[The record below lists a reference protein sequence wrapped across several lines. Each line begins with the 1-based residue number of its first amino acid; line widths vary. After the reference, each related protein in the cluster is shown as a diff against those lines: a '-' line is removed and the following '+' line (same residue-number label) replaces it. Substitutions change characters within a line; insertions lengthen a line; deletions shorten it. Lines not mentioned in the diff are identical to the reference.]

1 MTNSKPVEGETAA
14 TGELGLARLMS
25 FAAPA
30 LPVAAF
36 QLPFV
41 ILVPKFYVENIGLSF
56 IAVGIIITVV
66 RLIDAFLD
74 PFVGYYADHTSPRWG
89 RRRTWF
95 GLAAIP
101 TTIGAFFVF
110 NPFPDFGPEYSV
122 FWVGWFFVWSMMLS
136 VGYTALSLSHLSWG
150 AEISTSYFGRN
161 RIFAAREVFA
171 VIGTL
176 VATALPFVMSRLGYH
191 GDEPVLITL
200 SILVGVSLPV
210 LALVTVF
217 TVPEPNHVAQHHLNF
232 VDGLKNL
239 LKNEYFVR
247 LLGAYALANMGNGV
261 PATLLLYF
269 VRDYVHGNEQTQRF
283 FLLLYFLFGVLSTPL
298 WLWVAR
304 RTSKH
309 RAWSF
314 AMLVACTGFVWSPF
328 AGHQFLGDYAVY
340 AFAVIMILAGM
351 SVGADLMLPVSMQAD
366 VIDVDTART
375 GEQHTGFYFASWAL
389 ANKVALSIALGFG
402 FVLLGIV
409 GYDKG
414 GHSATDISPAQV
426 HVMTNPP
433 VEGAVAVTPTE
444 PVKKPGKKKN
454 HGQNGEAD
462 RPVKQTPLAT
472 WTLVFLYCVV
482 PILLKLAA
490 VRLVW
495 NFPIGPAEQ
504 AQLRAQIDALRRSQR
519 EAKEA
524 ADAEEARNTLGT

>member
-1 MTNSKPVEGETAA
+1 MTKSVPRAGDTPGAN
-14 TGELGLARLMS
+14 ELGLSRLLA
-25 FAAPA
+25 FAFPA

-41 ILVPKFYVENIGLSF
+41 ILVPKFYAENVGLSF
-56 IAVGIIITVV
+56 IAVGAIITIV

-74 PFVGYYADHTSPRWG
+74 PFVGYYADHTRPRWG

-101 TTIGAFFVF
+101 TTVGALFVF
-110 NPFPDFGPEYSV
+110 NPFPDIGTDHTL
-122 FWVGWFFVWSMMLS
+122 FWGAWFFVWSMMLS

-150 AEISTSYFGRN
+150 AEISTSYYGRN

-176 VATALPFVMSRLGYH
+176 VATALPFVMSRLGWH
-191 GDEPVLITL
+191 GDQPVLVAL
-200 SILVGVSLPV
+200 SIMVAIALPL
-210 LALVTVF
+210 LALITVF
-217 TVPEPNHVAQHHLNF
+217 TVPEPPHVSHHHLNF

-239 LKNEYFVR
+239 FKNEYFVR

-261 PATLLLYF
+261 PATLLLYY
-269 VRDYVHGNEQTQRF
+269 VRDYVHGNEETQRF

-298 WLWVAR
+298 WLWLAK

-314 AMLVACTGFVWSPF
+314 AMLVACAGFVWSPF
-328 AGHQFLGDYAVY
+328 AGYDVLGDNAVW
-340 AFAVIMILAGM
+340 AFGIIMILAGM

-389 ANKVALSIALGFG
+389 ANKIALSIALGIG

-414 GHSATDISPAQV
+414 NHHGDTLTPAQV
-426 HVMTNPP
+426 HVVTNPP
-433 VEGAVAVTPTE
+433 VEGAVAVTPPET
-444 PVKKPGKKKN
+444 VKNAPGKAKRKHSSKN
-454 HGQNGEAD
+454 NGESD
-462 RPVKQTPLAT
+462 KPVKQTPLAT

-482 PILLKLAA
+482 PIVLKLIA

-504 AQLRAQIDALRRSQR
+504 AQLRAQIEAHRRAER
-519 EAKEA
+519 E
-524 ADAEEARNTLGT
+524 EEEGRPA

>member
-1 MTNSKPVEGETAA
+1 MTNTEPRAGDTPGANEI
-14 TGELGLARLMS
+14 GLARLVA

-41 ILVPKFYVENIGLSF
+41 ILVPKFYAENIGLSF
-56 IAVGIIITVV
+56 IAVGAIITVV

-74 PFVGYYADHTSPRWG
+74 PFIGYYADHTRPRWG

-110 NPFPDFGPEYSV
+110 NPFPDVGPDHTV
-122 FWVGWFFVWSMMLS
+122 FWVAWFFVWSMMLS

-150 AEISTSYFGRN
+150 AEVSTSYYGRN

-171 VIGTL
+171 VVGTL
-176 VATALPFVMSRLGYH
+176 VATALPFVMSRLGWH
-191 GDEPVLITL
+191 GDEPVLVAL
-200 SILVGVSLPV
+200 SIMVAVSLPL
-210 LALVTVF
+210 LALVTVIA
-217 TVPEPNHVAQHHLNF
+217 VPEPPHVAHHHLNF
-232 VDGLKNL
+232 IDGLKNL
-239 LKNEYFVR
+239 FRNEYFVR

-261 PATLLLYF
+261 PATLLLYY
-269 VRDYVHGNEQTQRF
+269 VRDYVHGNEETQRF

-298 WLWVAR
+298 WLWLAKK
-304 RTSKH
+304 TSKH

-314 AMLVACTGFVWSPF
+314 AMLTACAGFVWSPF
-328 AGHQFLGDYAVY
+328 VGHEFLGDNAVW
-340 AFAVIMILAGM
+340 AFGAIMILAGM

-389 ANKVALSIALGFG
+389 ANKVALSIALGLG
-402 FVLLGIV
+402 FVLLGLV

-414 GHSATDISPAQV
+414 DHSGDSLTPAQV
-426 HVMTNPP
+426 HVVTNPP
-433 VEGAVAVTPTE
+433 VEGVVAVTP
-444 PVKKPGKKKN
+444 PVQKPPEATRKKHTSKN
-454 HGQNGEAD
+454 GDGAD
-462 RPVKQTPLAT
+462 KPVKQTPLAS

-482 PILLKLAA
+482 PIVLKLAA

-504 AQLRAQIDALRRSQR
+504 AKLRAQIEAHRR
-519 EAKEA
+519 
-524 ADAEEARNTLGT
+524 AETEEGDGGPA

>member
-1 MTNSKPVEGETAA
+1 MPESVTHTTSSGRSS
-14 TGELGLARLMS
+14 ELGFRDLLA
-25 FAAPA
+25 FALPA

-41 ILVPKFYVENIGLSF
+41 ILVPKFYAENIGLSF
-56 IAVGIIITVV
+56 IAVGAIITVV

-74 PFVGYYADHTSPRWG
+74 PFVGYYADHSNPRWG

-95 GLAAIP
+95 AAAAVP
-101 TTIGAFFVF
+101 TTVGALFVF
-110 NPFPDFGPEYSV
+110 NPFPNIASDNTV
-122 FWVGWFFVWSMMLS
+122 FWAAWFFVWSMMLS

-150 AEISTSYFGRN
+150 AEISTSYYGRN
-161 RIFAAREVFA
+161 RIFAAREVLA

-176 VATALPFVMSRLGYH
+176 VATGLPFVLSTLGYH
-191 GDEPVLITL
+191 GETPVLIAL
-200 SILVGVSLPV
+200 SILVVLTLPAFAV
-210 LALVTVF
+210 LTVF
-217 TVPEPNHVAQHHLNF
+217 TVPEPQHVARKHLNF
-232 VDGLKNL
+232 VEGLKGL
-239 LKNEYFVR
+239 LKNEHFVR

-261 PATLLLYF
+261 PATLLLYY
-269 VRDYVHGNEQTQRF
+269 VRDYVHGDEETQRL

-298 WLWVAR
+298 WLWISK

-314 AMLVACTGFVWSPF
+314 AMLTACAGFVWSPF
-328 AGHQFLGDYAVY
+328 AGYEYLGDWAPY
-340 AFAVIMILAGM
+340 AFGVIMILAGM

-389 ANKVALSIALGFG
+389 ANKIALSIALGIG
-402 FVLLGIV
+402 FVLLGLV

-414 GHSATDISPAQV
+414 DRTVPITPAEV
-426 HVMTNPP
+426 HVVAQPP
-433 VEGAVAVTPTE
+433 SEGAVIAPPKADSSKP
-444 PVKKPGKKKN
+444 PVKQKGHHKPNPDK
-454 HGQNGEAD
+454 
-462 RPVKQTPLAT
+462 PVKQTPTAT

-495 NFPIGPAEQ
+495 NFPIGAEEQARLRAEIEARLIDEQDGSKPAE
-504 AQLRAQIDALRRSQR
+504 
-519 EAKEA
+519 
-524 ADAEEARNTLGT
+524 G

>member
-1 MTNSKPVEGETAA
+1 MKNDQPQ
-14 TGELGLARLMS
+14 TGDTPGANELGLTRLLA
-25 FAAPA
+25 FALPA
-30 LPVAAF
+30 MPVAAF

-41 ILVPKFYVENIGLSF
+41 ILVPKFYAENIGLSF
-56 IAVGIIITVV
+56 IAVGALIFFV
-66 RLIDAFLD
+66 RLIDAVLD
-74 PFVGYYADHTSPRWG
+74 PFVGYYADHSRPRWG

-95 GLAAIP
+95 AFAAIP

-110 NPFPDFGPEYSV
+110 NPLPDVGTDKTI
-122 FWVGWFFVWSMMLS
+122 FWGAWFFIWSMMVS
-136 VGYTALSLSHLSWG
+136 VGYTALSLTHLSWG
-150 AEISTSYFGRN
+150 AEVSTSYYGRN
-161 RIFAAREVFA
+161 RVFAAREVLA

-176 VATALPFVMSRLGYH
+176 VATALPFVMSRLGWH
-191 GDEPVLITL
+191 GEQPVLLTL
-200 SILVGVSLPV
+200 SLMVVVTLP
-210 LALVTVF
+210 LF
-217 TVPEPNHVAQHHLNF
+217 TAITIFSVPEPPHVAHHHLNF

-239 LKNEYFVR
+239 FKNEYFVR

-269 VRDYVHGNEQTQRF
+269 VRDYVHGDEETQRF

-298 WLWVAR
+298 WLWLAK

-309 RAWSF
+309 RAWSY
-314 AMLVACTGFVWSPF
+314 AMLVACAGFIWSPF
-328 AGHQFLGDYAVY
+328 VGWNFLGEHAVW
-340 AFAVIMILAGM
+340 AFGFIMIFAGM

-389 ANKVALSIALGFG
+389 ANKLALTIALAVG

-414 GHSATDISPAQV
+414 NHSTDTLTPSQV
-426 HVMTNPP
+426 HVVVNPP
-433 VEGAVAVTPTE
+433 VEGAVAVTPAE
-444 PVKKPGKKKN
+444 HARKPHDKPHDPAKPK
-454 HGQNGEAD
+454 HPRRNGESD
-462 RPVKQTPLAT
+462 KPVKQTPLAT

-495 NFPIGPAEQ
+495 NFPIGPVEQ
-504 AQLRAQIDALRRSQR
+504 ARLRAEIEAHRRAER
-519 EAKEA
+519 EEQPNGA
-524 ADAEEARNTLGT
+524 A

>member
-1 MTNSKPVEGETAA
+1 MTTTEPRAGDTPGTA
-14 TGELGLARLMS
+14 ELGLSRLLA
-25 FAAPA
+25 FAMPA

-41 ILVPKFYVENIGLSF
+41 ILVPKFYAENMGLSF
-56 IAVGIIITVV
+56 IAVGAIIFLV
-66 RLIDAFLD
+66 RIIDAFLD
-74 PFVGYYADHTSPRWG
+74 PFVGYWADHTRLRWG

-95 GLAAIP
+95 GLEAIP
-101 TTIGAFFVF
+101 TTIGALFVF
-110 NPFPDFGPEYSV
+110 NPFPDIGPEHTL
-122 FWVGWFFVWSMMLS
+122 FWASWFFVWSMMVS
-136 VGYTALSLSHLSWG
+136 VGYTALSLTHLSWG
-150 AEISTSYFGRN
+150 AEISTSYLGRN

-176 VATALPFVMSRLGYH
+176 VATALPFVMSRLGWH
-191 GDEPVLITL
+191 GDESVLVALSLMVAVSLPLLVLIT
-200 SILVGVSLPV
+200 V
-210 LALVTVF
+210 LG
-217 TVPEPNHVAQHHLNF
+217 VPEPEHVAHHSLNF
-232 VDGLKNL
+232 VQGLKNL
-239 LKNEYFVR
+239 FKNEYFVR

-269 VRDYVHGNEQTQRF
+269 VRDYVHGNEEVQRF

-298 WLWVAR
+298 WLWLSR

-309 RAWSF
+309 RAWSW
-314 AMLVACTGFVWSPF
+314 AMLVACAGFVWTPF
-328 AGHQFLGDYAVY
+328 VGHQFLGEHAVW
-340 AFAVIMILAGM
+340 AFGVIMIFAGM

-389 ANKVALSIALGFG
+389 ANKIALSVALAVGFL
-402 FVLLGIV
+402 LLGVV

-414 GHSATDISPAQV
+414 DHRGDTISPVQA
-426 HVMTNPP
+426 HVVTNPP
-433 VEGAVAVTPTE
+433 VEGAVAITPPGT
-444 PVKKPGKKKN
+444 VKPEKAKKK
-454 HGQNGEAD
+454 HGSRHGETD
-462 RPVKQTPLAT
+462 KPVKQSPMAI

-504 AQLRAQIDALRRSQR
+504 ARLRAEIEAMRRR
-519 EAKEA
+519 DEEA
-524 ADAEEARNTLGT
+524 AEGRG

>member
-1 MTNSKPVEGETAA
+1 MSHENSPATNANGSS
-14 TGELGLARLMS
+14 ELGLGRLVT
-25 FAAPA
+25 FALPA

-41 ILVPKFYVENIGLSF
+41 ILVPKFYAENVGLSF
-56 IAVGIIITVV
+56 IAVGAIITIV

-74 PFVGYYADHTSPRWG
+74 PFIGYYADHTSPRWG

-101 TTIGAFFVF
+101 TTLGALFVF
-110 NPFPDFGPEYSV
+110 NPWPIMPFDSAWISGL
-122 FWVGWFFVWSMMLS
+122 WFFVWSMMLS

-150 AEISTSYFGRN
+150 AEVSTSYYGRN

-176 VATALPFVMSRLGYH
+176 VATGLPFVLSRAGFH
-191 GDEPVLITL
+191 GDTSVLIAL
-200 SILVGVSLPV
+200 SVLVGATLP
-210 LALVTVF
+210 AFAAFTVF
-217 TVPEPNHVAQHHLNF
+217 RVPEPKHVARTHLNF
-232 VDGLKNL
+232 VEGLKGL
-239 LKNEYFVR
+239 LKNEHFVR

-261 PATLLLYF
+261 PATLLLYY
-269 VRDYVHGNEQTQRF
+269 VRDYVHGNEETQRL

-298 WLWVAR
+298 WLWVSKK
-304 RTSKH
+304 TSKH

-314 AMLVACTGFVWSPF
+314 AMLVACTGFIWSPF
-328 AGHQFLGDYAVY
+328 AGHDVLGENAVY
-340 AFAVIMILAGM
+340 AFGVIMMLAGM

-366 VIDVDTART
+366 VIDVDTARS

-389 ANKVALSIALGFG
+389 ANKIALSIALGVG

-414 GHSATDISPAQV
+414 DHVADTLSKGEI
-426 HVMTNPP
+426 HVMTHAPT
-433 VEGAVAVTPTE
+433 EGAVVAPAEVEKP
-444 PVKKPGKKKN
+444 PVPPKKRKHHAPD
-454 HGQNGEAD
+454 AD
-462 RPVKQTPLAT
+462 KPVKQSPLAT
-472 WTLVFLYCVV
+472 WTLIFLYCVV

-495 NFPIGPAEQ
+495 NFPIGAEEQ
-504 AQLRAQIDALRRSQR
+504 AKLRAEIERRMR
-519 EAKEA
+519 ENGNGNGNGNGA
-524 ADAEEARNTLGT
+524 AHG

>member
-1 MTNSKPVEGETAA
+1 MSDTSSRT
-14 TGELGLARLMS
+14 TSSDRSSELGFGRLVA
-25 FAAPA
+25 FALPA

-41 ILVPKFYVENIGLSF
+41 ILVPKFYAENVGLSF
-56 IAVGIIITVV
+56 IAVGAIITIV

-74 PFVGYYADHTSPRWG
+74 PFIGYYADHSSPRWG

-101 TTIGAFFVF
+101 TTVGALFVF
-110 NPFPDFGPEYSV
+110 NPFPAIAAENTL
-122 FWVGWFFVWSMMLS
+122 FWAGWFFVWSMMLS

-150 AEISTSYFGRN
+150 AEVSTSYYGRN
-161 RIFAAREVFA
+161 RVFAAREVLA

-176 VATALPFVMSRLGYH
+176 VATGLPFVLSTLGYH
-191 GDEPVLITL
+191 GDTSVLISLSVLVVVTL
-200 SILVGVSLPV
+200 PAFAV
-210 LALVTVF
+210 LTVVA
-217 TVPEPNHVAQHHLNF
+217 VPEPVHVARKHLNF
-232 VDGLKNL
+232 VEGLKGL
-239 LKNEYFVR
+239 LKNEHFVR

-269 VRDYVHGNEQTQRF
+269 VRDYVHGDEETQRL
-283 FLLLYFLFGVLSTPL
+283 FLLLYFLAGVLSTPL
-298 WLWVAR
+298 WLWVSK

-314 AMLVACTGFVWSPF
+314 AMLTACAGFVWSPF
-328 AGHQFLGDYAVY
+328 VGHEYLGEHARY
-340 AFAVIMILAGM
+340 AFGFIMILAGM

-366 VIDVDTART
+366 VIDVDTARS

-389 ANKVALSIALGFG
+389 ANKIALSIALGIG
-402 FVLLGIV
+402 FVLLGFV

-414 GHSATDISPAQV
+414 DRDADPITPAEV
-426 HVMTNPP
+426 HVVAQPP
-433 VEGAVAVTPTE
+433 TEGAVITLP
-444 PVKKPGKKKN
+444 KP
-454 HGQNGEAD
+454 EAPKPPAKHKGHHKPNPD
-462 RPVKQTPLAT
+462 KPVKQTPRAT

-495 NFPIGPAEQ
+495 NFPIGAEEQARLRAEIEARLLRAEQ
-504 AQLRAQIDALRRSQR
+504 NGT
-519 EAKEA
+519 KP
-524 ADAEEARNTLGT
+524 ADA